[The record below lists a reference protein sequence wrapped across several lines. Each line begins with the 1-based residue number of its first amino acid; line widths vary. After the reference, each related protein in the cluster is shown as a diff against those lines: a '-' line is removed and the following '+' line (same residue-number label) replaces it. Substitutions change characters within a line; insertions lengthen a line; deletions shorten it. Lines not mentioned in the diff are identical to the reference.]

1 MHFNVS
7 CLGILALAVALQ
19 PIRVYAA
26 PHGSNVRHDSSRSLS
41 DRDSGENNPTGTLSQ
56 DPLLFTKHHLRNA
69 KCILKVLP
77 LSTMYLDDAHKR
89 SAESIV
95 RKVAQGHKL
104 FGAGS
109 SELGFSW
116 DADPVHKLAQLD
128 MSKPIKFSV
137 VPLSPV
143 GSCIGNLY
151 IVMGQKNPG
160 KDYEAYVL
168 HNDIDAYLPFENE
181 ERVLISKEGDPIKN
195 NIPQNFALRIR
206 FLNLHG
212 QNKDD
217 SIKKSVQ
224 DLIQHEESHDPV
236 LTSPPSFPTD
246 GWDFSSSSRDL
257 TKPIHFIVEHEYV
270 IGHPESIF
278 DVVMSSADHRG
289 NYVFREMVTDK
300 NGVIYARK
308 GDPDKN
314 P

>member
-1 MHFNVS
+1 
-7 CLGILALAVALQ
+7 
-19 PIRVYAA
+19 
-26 PHGSNVRHDSSRSLS
+26 
-41 DRDSGENNPTGTLSQ
+41 
-56 DPLLFTKHHLRNA
+56 
-69 KCILKVLP
+69 
-77 LSTMYLDDAHKR
+77 MYLNDAHKR

-109 SELGFSW
+109 SELGFFW

-128 MSKPIKFSV
+128 TV
-137 VPLSPV
+137 CRNLS
-143 GSCIGNLY
+143 SSQRL
-151 IVMGQKNPG
+151 G

-168 HNDIDAYLPFENE
+168 HNDIDAYLPLENE
-181 ERVLISKEGDPIKN
+181 ERDLISKEGDPIKN

-236 LTSPPSFPTD
+236 STSPPSFPAD

-278 DVVMSSADHRG
+278 NVVMSSADHRG

-308 GDPDKN
+308 GDRIIDDGRLSLSVPMAYRAKGIQNAALSSNGDSDPNQALHPFTFTSSSGDSDSDLPVPQQPPSLYSILITLSLSFSVATRQEAGGGKSEYAEKRQ
-314 P
+314 